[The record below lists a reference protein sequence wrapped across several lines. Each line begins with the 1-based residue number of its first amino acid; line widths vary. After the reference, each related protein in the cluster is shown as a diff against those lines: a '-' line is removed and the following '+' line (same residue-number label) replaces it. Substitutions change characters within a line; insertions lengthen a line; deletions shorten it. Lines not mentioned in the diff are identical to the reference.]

1 MQDVTFKCNALIEG
15 RDAVNVSSVVD
26 KNVERFGNWIGGT
39 VLLREDDLIFS
50 TNAINA
56 AFQED
61 GSDLVVPYTEITS
74 CELGRM
80 MMLFK
85 TVDLETGF
93 GKLRFRCMGSSNDKL
108 IEELQRRRSCAPDD
122 AS

>member
-1 MQDVTFKCNALIEG
+1 MQDVTFKCNALIKG
-15 RDAVNVSSVVD
+15 RNAVSVSSVVD

-39 VLLREDDLIFS
+39 VLLREDHLVFS

-61 GSDLVVPYTEITS
+61 DSDLVVRYSEITS

-93 GKLRFRCMGSSNDKL
+93 GDLRFRCMGSSNDKL
-108 IEELQRRRSCAPDD
+108 IEELQRRRSHVPDN
-122 AS
+122 SN

>member
-1 MQDVTFKCNALIEG
+1 MPDVTFKCNALIKG
-15 RDAVNVSSVVD
+15 RNAVSVGAVVD
-26 KNVERFGNWIGGT
+26 KNVERFGNWIGGS
-39 VLLREDDLIFS
+39 VLLRDDHLVFS

-56 AFQED
+56 AFQQD
-61 GSDLVVPYTEITS
+61 DSDLVVPYAEITS

-93 GKLRFRCMGSSNDKL
+93 GQLRFRCMGSSNDKL
-108 IEELQRRRSCAPDD
+108 LEELQRRRNHVPDHS
-122 AS
+122 A